1 MSVIEHDFG
10 GKRRKADKRF
20 RELLTLDALHEANL
34 RANPLP
40 YLERASE
47 RIYQLEKTLFE
58 AAQAAKPEFG
68 EIPRLRRS
76 RSAGPSTTGCR
87 NALQSSRKAL
97 HNWGRPPTCLPAG
110 TSASNP
116 EHKRSRTQMRT
127 GRNLDQ
133 WEPNT

>member
-20 RELLTLDALHEANL
+20 RELLSLDALHEANL

-68 EIPRLRRS
+68 QIPSPETIEVSTAAYDRLQKCLAIIEKGLAQLGS
-76 RSAGPSTTGCR
+76 STDLFAGE
-87 NALQSSRKAL
+87 QERK
-97 HNWGRPPTCLPAG
+97 
-110 TSASNP
+110 
-116 EHKRSRTQMRT
+116 
-127 GRNLDQ
+127 
-133 WEPNT
+133 

>member
-10 GKRRKADKRF
+10 GRRRKADKRF

-68 EIPRLRRS
+68 ETPSSETLEVNRAEYQRLQKCLAIIENS
-76 RSAGPSTTGCR
+76 LAQLG
-87 NALQSSRKAL
+87 ASSDLLA
-97 HNWGRPPTCLPAG
+97 PD
-110 TSASNP
+110 P
-116 EHKRSRTQMRT
+116 EHK
-127 GRNLDQ
+127 
-133 WEPNT
+133 